1 MRLDRYTS
9 SATYLSTSG
18 IQFAVSEVY
27 DLPAWGNCGLYVPS
41 PVNRT
46 VMYEYA
52 YISNASPPPLEGGS
66 GRIRIRIRNR
76 SASRAV
82 LERDCCVYFVVVPF
96 YVVVRRR
103 YVLSS

>member
-1 MRLDRYTS
+1 MWLGGRTS
-9 SATYLSTSG
+9 SATYLNAPG

-27 DLPAWGNCGLYVPS
+27 DLPAWGNCGFYVPS

-46 VMYEYA
+46 AMYEYA

-82 LERDCCVYFVVVPF
+82 MERDCCVYFGVVPF
-96 YVVVRRR
+96 Y
-103 YVLSS
+103 YVAI